1 MVRFAAFP
9 LVALL
14 AASASASAQYVD
26 APGADTLSMWLIRGT
41 DTVAVGRL
49 LDRREQ
55 RAEGGRPVHVRTMT
69 TDALVFGPR
78 VDTIVAD
85 LATGMPIR
93 HVGRAP
99 RANERVE
106 VQDGRATGQ
115 VANPDGTT
123 RAVDV
128 MLPVGTVHA
137 ANLDLVLR
145 ARLLRFG
152 EVIPL
157 SVFVPS
163 LGSVGTVGVRVEGE
177 EVVGTERAWRLR
189 AVNLAND
196 ATYWVSQ
203 RDRSLLRH
211 VMTGPNGLRL
221 LFDRRT
227 LPAPPGA
234 PRPPGARVS

>member
-1 MVRFAAFP
+1 MARFAALP
-9 LVALL
+9 LLALL
-14 AASASASAQYVD
+14 ATSASAQYVD
-26 APGADTLSMWLIRGT
+26 TPGADTLSMWLIRGT
-41 DTVAVGRL
+41 DTVAVGRM

-55 RAEGGRPVHVRTMT
+55 RREGEQQVHVRTVT
-69 TDALVFGPR
+69 TDALLFGPR

-99 RANERVE
+99 RGAERISVRE
-106 VQDGRATGQ
+106 GRATGQ
-115 VANPDGTT
+115 VTNPDGSTIQ
-123 RAVDV
+123 VDV
-128 MLPVGTVHA
+128 ALPVGTVHA

-152 EVIPL
+152 DVIPL
-157 SVFVPS
+157 SVFVPA
-163 LGSVGTVGVRVEGE
+163 LGVVGTVGVRVEGE

-203 RDRSLLRH
+203 RDRTLLRH
-211 VMTGPNGLRL
+211 VMTGPNGVRL